1 MNFGVWAMK
10 KKRSRL
16 LLRLYT
22 LLIIGCCFLSCQD
35 AKKDAMSRLVGEW
48 EGKEIQFPENSIFT
62 IQGKDT
68 VDFEFR
74 HADYKVVTYIDS
86 VGCTSCKL
94 QLPRWKEL
102 LTEVD
107 SLTGGSV
114 PFLFYFHPK
123 DVKELRYLTRRE
135 GFVYPVC
142 FDGKDDFNRL
152 NSFPGEM
159 MFQTFLLDKENKV
172 VAIGNPVL
180 NPKVKEL
187 YVRLI
192 TGNEGIKSSTTQTQV
207 SVSQTV
213 VDFGKFPMQ
222 EKKEHRFTLFN
233 TGNNVLAVQDV
244 ITSCGCTKAEYSKE
258 PVRPGGTLE
267 VKVIYEADEPGRFNK
282 SITVYCNAEKS
293 PLQLTIRGLAE

>member
-1 MNFGVWAMK
+1 MLASCQESREEAM
-10 KKRSRL
+10 
-16 LLRLYT
+16 LRL
-22 LLIIGCCFLSCQD
+22 
-35 AKKDAMSRLVGEW
+35 VNEW
-48 EGKEIQFPENSIFT
+48 NGKEIKFPSRSVFT

-68 VDFEFR
+68 VDFEFL

-94 QLPRWKEL
+94 QLHRWKEL
-102 LTEVD
+102 LAEVD

-123 DVKELRYLTRRE
+123 DAKELRYLTRRDD
-135 GFVYPVC
+135 FAYPVC
-142 FDGKDDFNRL
+142 FDGQDELNRL
-152 NSFPGEM
+152 NNFPLDM
-159 MFQTFLLDKENKV
+159 TFQTLLLDKSNKV

-222 EKKEHRFTLFN
+222 EKKVHRFALTN